1 VKTNE
6 IEYAAGAFRA
16 VETQKMHFRINA
28 RGKRDQTPEM
38 IAGEMAKV
46 DQQVAAY
53 VAALG
58 QADDQPGEQQDEPV
72 PAVKPG
78 IR

>member
-1 VKTNE
+1 MKIEE
-6 IEYAAGAFRA
+6 IEYAVQIFREHEIA
-16 VETQKMHFRINA
+16 KMHFRINA

-58 QADDQPGEQQDEPV
+58 QPDDQPDDSQAAPV
-72 PAVKPG
+72 AVAPG
-78 IR
+78 VK